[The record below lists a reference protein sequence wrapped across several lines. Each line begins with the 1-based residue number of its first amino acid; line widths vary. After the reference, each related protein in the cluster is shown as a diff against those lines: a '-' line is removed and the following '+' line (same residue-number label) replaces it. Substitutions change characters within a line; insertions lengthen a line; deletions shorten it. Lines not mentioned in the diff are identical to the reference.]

1 MQSQLSNAILQ
12 KISVCGGVMINPSIH
27 LTFLGVK
34 NYEVTVFSIMRHLKW
49 LVWMMMD
56 LMYTLRG
63 VRGVES
69 QFFSL

>member
-1 MQSQLSNAILQ
+1 MLFC
-12 KISVCGGVMINPSIH
+12 KISQFGGVMINPSIH

-34 NYEVTVFSIMRHLKW
+34 NYQVTVFSIMRHLKW

-69 QFFSL
+69 HFFSL